1 MFELFH
7 YELYSL
13 VDTKLP
19 DFQTKLPT
27 QNFRII
33 LKEFSEVQNGQTF
46 LVNEEQSIRD
56 LFVYALLLEMLEQPM
71 GELEY
76 RVAWMPQIM
85 SEAPDEQRVIFIIE
99 LLPVLLLL
107 DLDVLCD
114 VNHVEDQS
122 SFVIPFDILAKG
134 SEE

>member
-1 MFELFH
+1 
-7 YELYSL
+7 
-13 VDTKLP
+13 
-19 DFQTKLPT
+19 
-27 QNFRII
+27 
-33 LKEFSEVQNGQTF
+33 
-46 LVNEEQSIRD
+46 
-56 LFVYALLLEMLEQPM
+56 M

-134 SEE
+134 SEEYLGLRGVIWFIGDNAKVSGSELLAEAHLGKIL